1 VEVLT
6 NLKAVEPR
14 LTFKLLELQ
23 KVLTDI
29 IKDPRV
35 LKAMQP

>member
-6 NLKAVEPR
+6 KLKAVEPR
-14 LTFKLLELQ
+14 LTFRLTELQ
-23 KVLTDI
+23 AVLSDI